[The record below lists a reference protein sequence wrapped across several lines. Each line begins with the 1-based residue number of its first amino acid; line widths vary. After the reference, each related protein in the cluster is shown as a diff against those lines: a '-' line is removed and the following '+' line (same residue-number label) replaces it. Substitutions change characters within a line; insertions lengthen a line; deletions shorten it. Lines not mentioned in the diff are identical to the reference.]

1 MFSPLV
7 TFPALY
13 TATLLMLA
21 GSGLFTTYIGLRLT
35 QEGAGDLWV
44 GGLMASYY
52 FGLVCG
58 GKFGHKLIASF
69 GHIRSYV
76 ACAGIATVTVLLHAL
91 VDQLEVWL
99 LLRFITGAVMM
110 NQYMVI
116 ESWLNEQ
123 AESHQRG
130 KVFAGYMVAV
140 DLGLVLGQGLLAL
153 SPTLDYKPLL
163 LVAICFAS
171 CLIPLAMTRRVHP
184 AKLVAAPL
192 EVRFFWQRVP
202 QALGTIFIAGLMVG
216 AFYGLAPV
224 YANRNGLDAS
234 QSSFFVGMCIVAG
247 FCAQWPLGW
256 LSDRLDRSWLIR
268 GNAVLLCLASIPM
281 WGLVTLPYWLLLAN
295 GFVTG
300 MLLFTLYP
308 LAVALANDHVEQPR
322 RVALSAMLLTTY
334 GVGACI
340 GPLVAG
346 ALMRHFGPGLFY
358 MLVSGYAVLL
368 VFWVQ
373 PKRVTGEHR
382 VDEAPLQHVAMP
394 DTVSPMA
401 ATLDPRVEEVPE
413 ELVVEAPAN
422 IEPLRR
428 RAGRRREARSVLS
441 RERQLEADASRSR
454 GARFGAAAVQAHDRL
469 DDGQAETAGLG
480 VAARGVATVE
490 AVEQAR
496 QRFGRQPVAGVL
508 HAQQEFPRSAQAA
521 HFDQALGAGVAD
533 GVGQ

>member
-13 TATLLMLA
+13 SATLLMLA
-21 GSGLFTTYIGLRLT
+21 GSGLFSTYMGLRLT
-35 QEGAGDLWV
+35 EEGVGDAWV
-44 GGLMASYY
+44 GGLMAAYY

-58 GKFGHKLIASF
+58 GKFGHKLIASV

-76 ACAGIATVTVLLHAL
+76 ACAGLATVIVLLHVL
-91 VDQLEVWL
+91 DERLEVWL
-99 LLRFITGAVMM
+99 LLRFVMGAVMM

-123 AESHQRG
+123 SENHMRG

-140 DLGLVLGQGLLAL
+140 DLGLVVGQGLLAI
-153 SPTLDYKPLL
+153 SPSLDYKPLV

-171 CLIPLAMTRRVHP
+171 CLIPLAVTRRVHP

-192 EVRFFWQRVP
+192 EIGFFCKRVP
-202 QALGTIFIAGLMVG
+202 QALGSIFVAGLMVG

-224 YANRNGLDAS
+224 YASRSGLDTAQAS
-234 QSSFFVGMCIVAG
+234 LFVAICIIAG

-268 GNAVLLCLASIPM
+268 GNAILLCLVAIPM
-281 WGLVTLPYWLLLAN
+281 WGLFDLPYWLLLAN

-308 LAVALANDHVEQPR
+308 LAVALGNDHVEQSR

-340 GPLVAG
+340 GPLLAG
-346 ALMRHFGPGLFY
+346 FMMQRFGPGMFY
-358 MLVSGYAVLL
+358 MLVSLYAVVLI
-368 VFWVQ
+368 FWVQ
-373 PKRVTGEHR
+373 PKRVTGRHR
-382 VDEAPLQHVAMP
+382 VDEAPLSHVPMP

-401 ATLDPRVEEVPE
+401 AALDPRVDEVPE
-413 ELVVEAPAN
+413 ELLVDAPAS
-422 IEPLRR
+422 IGRSDGEPDP
-428 RAGRRREARSVLS
+428 
-441 RERQLEADASRSR
+441 QK
-454 GARFGAAAVQAHDRL
+454 
-469 DDGQAETAGLG
+469 
-480 VAARGVATVE
+480 
-490 AVEQAR
+490 
-496 QRFGRQPVAGVL
+496 
-508 HAQQEFPRSAQAA
+508 
-521 HFDQALGAGVAD
+521 
-533 GVGQ
+533 

>member
-13 TATLLMLA
+13 SATLLMLA
-21 GSGLFTTYIGLRLT
+21 GSGLFSTYMGLRLT
-35 QEGAGDLWV
+35 EEGAGDAWV
-44 GGLMASYY
+44 GGLMAAYY

-58 GKFGHKLIASF
+58 GKFGHKLIASV

-76 ACAGIATVTVLLHAL
+76 ACAGIATVIVLLHVL
-91 VDQLEVWL
+91 VERLAVWL
-99 LLRFITGAVMM
+99 LLRFVMGAVMM

-123 AESHQRG
+123 SENHMRG

-140 DLGLVLGQGLLAL
+140 DLGLVVGQGLLAM
-153 SPTLDYKPLL
+153 SPTLDYKPLV

-171 CLIPLAMTRRVHP
+171 CLIPLAVTRRVHP

-192 EVRFFWQRVP
+192 EIGFFCKRVP
-202 QALGTIFIAGLMVG
+202 QALGSIFVAGLMVG

-224 YANRNGLDAS
+224 YASRSGLDTAQAS
-234 QSSFFVGMCIVAG
+234 LFVAICIIAG

-268 GNAVLLCLASIPM
+268 GNAILLCLVAIPM
-281 WGLVTLPYWLLLAN
+281 WGLFDLPYWLLLAN

-308 LAVALANDHVEQPR
+308 LAVALGNDHVEQAR

-340 GPLVAG
+340 GPLLAG
-346 ALMRHFGPGLFY
+346 FMMQRFGPGMFY
-358 MLVSGYAVLL
+358 MLVSLYAVVLI
-368 VFWVQ
+368 FWVQ
-373 PKRVTGEHR
+373 PKRVTGRHR
-382 VDEAPLQHVAMP
+382 VDEAPLSHVPMP

-401 ATLDPRVEEVPE
+401 AALDPRVDEVPE
-413 ELVVEAPAN
+413 DLLVDAPVS
-422 IEPLRR
+422 IGRSDGEPDP
-428 RAGRRREARSVLS
+428 
-441 RERQLEADASRSR
+441 QK
-454 GARFGAAAVQAHDRL
+454 
-469 DDGQAETAGLG
+469 
-480 VAARGVATVE
+480 
-490 AVEQAR
+490 
-496 QRFGRQPVAGVL
+496 
-508 HAQQEFPRSAQAA
+508 
-521 HFDQALGAGVAD
+521 
-533 GVGQ
+533 

>member
-13 TATLLMLA
+13 SATLLMLA
-21 GSGLFTTYIGLRLT
+21 GSGLFSTYMGLRLT
-35 QEGAGDLWV
+35 EEGAGDAWV
-44 GGLMASYY
+44 GGLMAAYY

-58 GKFGHKLIASF
+58 GKFGHKLIASV

-76 ACAGIATVTVLLHAL
+76 ACAGIATVIVLLHVL
-91 VDQLEVWL
+91 VERLEVWL
-99 LLRFITGAVMM
+99 LLRFVMGAVMM

-123 AESHQRG
+123 SENHMRG

-140 DLGLVLGQGLLAL
+140 DLGLVVGQGLLAM
-153 SPTLDYKPLL
+153 SPTLDYKPLV

-171 CLIPLAMTRRVHP
+171 CLIPLAVTRRVHP

-192 EVRFFWQRVP
+192 EIGFFCKRVP
-202 QALGTIFIAGLMVG
+202 QALGSIFVAGLMVG

-224 YANRNGLDAS
+224 YASRSGLDTAQAS
-234 QSSFFVGMCIVAG
+234 LFVAICIIAG

-268 GNAVLLCLASIPM
+268 GNAILLCLVAIPM
-281 WGLVTLPYWLLLAN
+281 WGLFDLPYWLLLAN

-308 LAVALANDHVEQPR
+308 LAVALGNDHVEQAR

-340 GPLVAG
+340 GPLLAG
-346 ALMRHFGPGLFY
+346 FMMQRFGPGMFY
-358 MLVSGYAVLL
+358 MLISLYAVVLI
-368 VFWVQ
+368 FWVQ
-373 PKRVTGEHR
+373 PKRVTGRHR
-382 VDEAPLQHVAMP
+382 VDEAPLSHVPMP

-401 ATLDPRVEEVPE
+401 AALDPRVDEVPE
-413 ELVVEAPAN
+413 DLLVDAPVS
-422 IEPLRR
+422 IGRSDGEPDP
-428 RAGRRREARSVLS
+428 
-441 RERQLEADASRSR
+441 QK
-454 GARFGAAAVQAHDRL
+454 
-469 DDGQAETAGLG
+469 
-480 VAARGVATVE
+480 
-490 AVEQAR
+490 
-496 QRFGRQPVAGVL
+496 
-508 HAQQEFPRSAQAA
+508 
-521 HFDQALGAGVAD
+521 
-533 GVGQ
+533 

>member
-13 TATLLMLA
+13 SATLLMLA
-21 GSGLFTTYIGLRLT
+21 GSGLFSTYMGLRLT
-35 QEGAGDLWV
+35 EEGAGDAWV
-44 GGLMASYY
+44 GGLMAAYY

-58 GKFGHKLIASF
+58 GKFGHKLIASV

-76 ACAGIATVTVLLHAL
+76 ACAGIATVIVLLHVL
-91 VDQLEVWL
+91 VECLEVWL
-99 LLRFITGAVMM
+99 LLRFVMGAVMM

-123 AESHQRG
+123 SENHMRG

-140 DLGLVLGQGLLAL
+140 DLGLVVGQGLLAM
-153 SPTLDYKPLL
+153 SPTLDYKPLV

-171 CLIPLAMTRRVHP
+171 CLIPLAVTRRVHP

-192 EVRFFWQRVP
+192 EIGFFCKRVP
-202 QALGTIFIAGLMVG
+202 QALGSIFVAGLMVG

-224 YANRNGLDAS
+224 YASRSGLDTAQAS
-234 QSSFFVGMCIVAG
+234 LFVAICIIAG

-268 GNAVLLCLASIPM
+268 GNAILLCLVAIPM
-281 WGLVTLPYWLLLAN
+281 WGLFDLPYWLLLAN

-308 LAVALANDHVEQPR
+308 LAVALGNDHVEQAR

-340 GPLVAG
+340 GPLLAG
-346 ALMRHFGPGLFY
+346 FMMQRFGPGMFY
-358 MLVSGYAVLL
+358 MLVSLYAVVLI
-368 VFWVQ
+368 FWVQ
-373 PKRVTGEHR
+373 PKRVTGRHR
-382 VDEAPLQHVAMP
+382 VDEAPLSHVPMP

-401 ATLDPRVEEVPE
+401 AALDPRVDEVPE
-413 ELVVEAPAN
+413 DLLVDAPAS
-422 IEPLRR
+422 IGRSDGEPDP
-428 RAGRRREARSVLS
+428 
-441 RERQLEADASRSR
+441 QK
-454 GARFGAAAVQAHDRL
+454 
-469 DDGQAETAGLG
+469 
-480 VAARGVATVE
+480 
-490 AVEQAR
+490 
-496 QRFGRQPVAGVL
+496 
-508 HAQQEFPRSAQAA
+508 
-521 HFDQALGAGVAD
+521 
-533 GVGQ
+533 

>member
-13 TATLLMLA
+13 SATLLMLA
-21 GSGLFTTYIGLRLT
+21 GSGLFSTYMGLRLT
-35 QEGAGDLWV
+35 EEGAGDAWV
-44 GGLMASYY
+44 GGLMAAYY

-58 GKFGHKLIASF
+58 GKFGHKLIASV

-76 ACAGIATVTVLLHAL
+76 ACAGIATVIVLLHVL
-91 VDQLEVWL
+91 VERLEVWL
-99 LLRFITGAVMM
+99 LLRFVMGAVMM

-123 AESHQRG
+123 SENHMRG

-140 DLGLVLGQGLLAL
+140 DLGLVVGQGLLAM
-153 SPTLDYKPLL
+153 SPTLDYKPLV

-171 CLIPLAMTRRVHP
+171 CLIPLAVTRRVHP

-192 EVRFFWQRVP
+192 EIGFFCKRVP
-202 QALGTIFIAGLMVG
+202 QALGSIFVAGLMVG

-224 YANRNGLDAS
+224 YASRSGLDTAQAS
-234 QSSFFVGMCIVAG
+234 LFVAICIIAG

-268 GNAVLLCLASIPM
+268 GNAILLCLVAIPM
-281 WGLVTLPYWLLLAN
+281 WGLFDLPYWLLLAN

-308 LAVALANDHVEQPR
+308 LAVALGNDHVEQAR

-340 GPLVAG
+340 GPLLAG
-346 ALMRHFGPGLFY
+346 FMMQRFGPGMFY
-358 MLVSGYAVLL
+358 MLVSLYAVVLI
-368 VFWVQ
+368 FWVQ
-373 PKRVTGEHR
+373 PKRVTGRHR
-382 VDEAPLQHVAMP
+382 VDEAPLSHVPMP

-401 ATLDPRVEEVPE
+401 AALDPRVDEVPE
-413 ELVVEAPAN
+413 DLLVDAPAS
-422 IEPLRR
+422 IGRSDGEPDP
-428 RAGRRREARSVLS
+428 
-441 RERQLEADASRSR
+441 QK
-454 GARFGAAAVQAHDRL
+454 
-469 DDGQAETAGLG
+469 
-480 VAARGVATVE
+480 
-490 AVEQAR
+490 
-496 QRFGRQPVAGVL
+496 
-508 HAQQEFPRSAQAA
+508 
-521 HFDQALGAGVAD
+521 
-533 GVGQ
+533 

>member
-13 TATLLMLA
+13 SATLLMLA
-21 GSGLFTTYIGLRLT
+21 GSGLFSTYMGLRLT
-35 QEGAGDLWV
+35 EEGAGDAWV
-44 GGLMASYY
+44 GGLMAAYY

-58 GKFGHKLIASF
+58 GKFGHKLIASV

-76 ACAGIATVTVLLHAL
+76 ACAGIATVIVLLHVL
-91 VDQLEVWL
+91 VERLEVWL
-99 LLRFITGAVMM
+99 LLRFVMGAVMM

-123 AESHQRG
+123 SENHMRG

-140 DLGLVLGQGLLAL
+140 DLGLVVGQGLLAM
-153 SPTLDYKPLL
+153 SPTLDYKPLV

-171 CLIPLAMTRRVHP
+171 CLIPLAVTRRVHP

-192 EVRFFWQRVP
+192 EIGFFCKRVP
-202 QALGTIFIAGLMVG
+202 QALGSILVAGLMVG

-224 YANRNGLDAS
+224 YASRSGLDTAQAS
-234 QSSFFVGMCIVAG
+234 LFVAICIIAG

-268 GNAVLLCLASIPM
+268 GNAILLCLVAIPM
-281 WGLVTLPYWLLLAN
+281 WGLFDLPYWLLLAN

-308 LAVALANDHVEQPR
+308 LAVALGNDHVEQAR

-340 GPLVAG
+340 GPLLAG
-346 ALMRHFGPGLFY
+346 FMMQRFGPGMFY
-358 MLVSGYAVLL
+358 MLVSLYAVVLI
-368 VFWVQ
+368 FWVQ
-373 PKRVTGEHR
+373 PKRVTGRHR
-382 VDEAPLQHVAMP
+382 VDEAPLSHVPMP

-401 ATLDPRVEEVPE
+401 AALDPRVDEVPE
-413 ELVVEAPAN
+413 DLLVDAPVS
-422 IEPLRR
+422 IGRSDGEPDP
-428 RAGRRREARSVLS
+428 
-441 RERQLEADASRSR
+441 QK
-454 GARFGAAAVQAHDRL
+454 
-469 DDGQAETAGLG
+469 
-480 VAARGVATVE
+480 
-490 AVEQAR
+490 
-496 QRFGRQPVAGVL
+496 
-508 HAQQEFPRSAQAA
+508 
-521 HFDQALGAGVAD
+521 
-533 GVGQ
+533 

>member
-13 TATLLMLA
+13 SATLLMLA
-21 GSGLFTTYIGLRLT
+21 GSGLFSTYMGLRLT
-35 QEGAGDLWV
+35 EEGAGDAWV
-44 GGLMASYY
+44 GGLMAAYY

-58 GKFGHKLIASF
+58 GKFGHKLIASV

-76 ACAGIATVTVLLHAL
+76 ACAGLATVIVLLHVL
-91 VDQLEVWL
+91 VERLEVWL
-99 LLRFITGAVMM
+99 LLRFVMGAVMM

-123 AESHQRG
+123 SENHMRG

-140 DLGLVLGQGLLAL
+140 DLGLVVGQGLLAM
-153 SPTLDYKPLL
+153 SPTLDYKPLV

-171 CLIPLAMTRRVHP
+171 CLIPLAVTRRVHP

-192 EVRFFWQRVP
+192 EIGFFWKRVP
-202 QALGTIFIAGLMVG
+202 QALGSIFVAGLMVG

-224 YANRNGLDAS
+224 YASRSGLDTAQAS
-234 QSSFFVGMCIVAG
+234 LFVAICIIAG

-268 GNAVLLCLASIPM
+268 GNAILLCLAAIPM
-281 WGLVTLPYWLLLAN
+281 WGLFELPYWLLLAN

-308 LAVALANDHVEQPR
+308 LAVALGNDHVEQSR

-340 GPLVAG
+340 GPLFAG
-346 ALMRHFGPGLFY
+346 LMMQHFGPGMFY
-358 MLVSGYAVLL
+358 MLVSLYAVVLI
-368 VFWVQ
+368 FWVQ
-373 PKRVTGEHR
+373 PKRVTGQHR
-382 VDEAPLQHVAMP
+382 VDEAPLSHVAMP

-401 ATLDPRVEEVPE
+401 AALDPRVEEVPE
-413 ELVVEAPAN
+413 ELLVEAPAS
-422 IEPLRR
+422 IGRSDGEPDP
-428 RAGRRREARSVLS
+428 
-441 RERQLEADASRSR
+441 QK
-454 GARFGAAAVQAHDRL
+454 
-469 DDGQAETAGLG
+469 
-480 VAARGVATVE
+480 
-490 AVEQAR
+490 
-496 QRFGRQPVAGVL
+496 
-508 HAQQEFPRSAQAA
+508 
-521 HFDQALGAGVAD
+521 
-533 GVGQ
+533 

>member
-1 MFSPLV
+1 M
-7 TFPALY
+7 
-13 TATLLMLA
+13 
-21 GSGLFTTYIGLRLT
+21 
-35 QEGAGDLWV
+35 
-44 GGLMASYY
+44 
-52 FGLVCG
+52 
-58 GKFGHKLIASF
+58 
-69 GHIRSYV
+69 
-76 ACAGIATVTVLLHAL
+76 
-91 VDQLEVWL
+91 
-99 LLRFITGAVMM
+99 
-110 NQYMVI
+110 
-116 ESWLNEQ
+116 
-123 AESHQRG
+123 
-130 KVFAGYMVAV
+130 
-140 DLGLVLGQGLLAL
+140 

-373 PKRVTGEHR
+373 PKRVTGVHR

-422 IEPLRR
+422 IGRSGR
-428 RAGRRREARSVLS
+428 RAGRRGDARSVLS
-441 RERQLEADASRSR
+441 RERQVEADASRGR
-454 GARFGAAAVQAHDRL
+454 CTRFGAAAVRAHDRL

-508 HAQQEFPRSAQAA
+508 HAQQEFPERRRPRTSIRLSALA
-521 HFDQALGAGVAD
+521 
-533 GVGQ
+533 

>member
-13 TATLLMLA
+13 SATLLMLA
-21 GSGLFTTYIGLRLT
+21 GSGLFSTYMGLRLT
-35 QEGAGDLWV
+35 GEGAGDSWV
-44 GGLMASYY
+44 GGLMAAYY

-58 GKFGHKLIASF
+58 GKFGHKLIASV

-76 ACAGIATVTVLLHAL
+76 ACAGLATVIVLLHIL
-91 VDQLEVWL
+91 VERLEVWL
-99 LLRFITGAVMM
+99 LLRFVMGAVMM

-123 AESHQRG
+123 SENHMRG

-140 DLGLVLGQGLLAL
+140 DLGLVVGQGLLAM
-153 SPTLDYKPLL
+153 SPTLDYKPLV

-171 CLIPLAMTRRVHP
+171 CLIPLAVTRRVHP

-192 EVRFFWQRVP
+192 EIGFFWKRVP
-202 QALGTIFIAGLMVG
+202 QALGSIFVAGLMVG

-224 YANRNGLDAS
+224 YASRSGLDTAQAS
-234 QSSFFVGMCIVAG
+234 LFVAMCIIAG

-268 GNAVLLCLASIPM
+268 GNAILLCLTAVPM
-281 WGLVTLPYWLLLAN
+281 WGLFNLPYWLLLAN

-308 LAVALANDHVEQPR
+308 LAVALGNDHVEQSR

-340 GPLVAG
+340 GPLLAG
-346 ALMRHFGPGLFY
+346 FMMQHFGPGMFY
-358 MLVSGYAVLL
+358 MLVSLYAVVLI
-368 VFWVQ
+368 VWVQ
-373 PKRVTGEHR
+373 PKRVTGRHR
-382 VDEAPLQHVAMP
+382 VDEAPLSHVPMP

-401 ATLDPRVEEVPE
+401 AALDPRVDEVPE
-413 ELVVEAPAN
+413 ELLVDAPPS
-422 IEPLRR
+422 IGRSDGEPDP
-428 RAGRRREARSVLS
+428 
-441 RERQLEADASRSR
+441 QK
-454 GARFGAAAVQAHDRL
+454 
-469 DDGQAETAGLG
+469 
-480 VAARGVATVE
+480 
-490 AVEQAR
+490 
-496 QRFGRQPVAGVL
+496 
-508 HAQQEFPRSAQAA
+508 
-521 HFDQALGAGVAD
+521 
-533 GVGQ
+533 

>member
-171 CLIPLAMTRRVHP
+171 CLIPLAMTRRVPP

-422 IEPLRR
+422 IGRSDGELD
-428 RAGRRREARSVLS
+428 AGEK
-441 RERQLEADASRSR
+441 
-454 GARFGAAAVQAHDRL
+454 
-469 DDGQAETAGLG
+469 
-480 VAARGVATVE
+480 
-490 AVEQAR
+490 
-496 QRFGRQPVAGVL
+496 P
-508 HAQQEFPRSAQAA
+508 AQS
-521 HFDQALGAGVAD
+521 
-533 GVGQ
+533 

>member
-13 TATLLMLA
+13 SATLLMLA
-21 GSGLFTTYIGLRLT
+21 GSGLFSTYMGLRLT
-35 QEGAGDLWV
+35 EEGSGDAWV
-44 GGLMASYY
+44 GGLMAAYY

-58 GKFGHKLIASF
+58 GKFGHKLIASV

-76 ACAGIATVTVLLHAL
+76 ACAGIATVIVLLHVL
-91 VDQLEVWL
+91 VERLEVWL
-99 LLRFITGAVMM
+99 LLRFVMGAVMM

-123 AESHQRG
+123 SENHMRG

-140 DLGLVLGQGLLAL
+140 DLGLVVGQGLLAM
-153 SPTLDYKPLL
+153 SPTLDYKPLV

-171 CLIPLAMTRRVHP
+171 CLIPLAVTRRVHP

-192 EVRFFWQRVP
+192 EIGFFCKRVP
-202 QALGTIFIAGLMVG
+202 QALGSIFVAGLMVG

-224 YANRNGLDAS
+224 YASRSGLDTAQAS
-234 QSSFFVGMCIVAG
+234 LFVAICIIAG

-268 GNAVLLCLASIPM
+268 GNAILLCLVAIPM
-281 WGLVTLPYWLLLAN
+281 WGLFDLPYWLLLAN

-308 LAVALANDHVEQPR
+308 LAVALGNDHVEQAR

-340 GPLVAG
+340 GPLLAG
-346 ALMRHFGPGLFY
+346 FMMQRFGPGMFY
-358 MLVSGYAVLL
+358 MLVSLYAVVLI
-368 VFWVQ
+368 FWVQ
-373 PKRVTGEHR
+373 PKRVTGRHR
-382 VDEAPLQHVAMP
+382 VDEAPLSHVPMP

-401 ATLDPRVEEVPE
+401 AALDPRVDEVPE
-413 ELVVEAPAN
+413 DLLVDAPVS
-422 IEPLRR
+422 IGRSDGEPDP
-428 RAGRRREARSVLS
+428 
-441 RERQLEADASRSR
+441 QK
-454 GARFGAAAVQAHDRL
+454 
-469 DDGQAETAGLG
+469 
-480 VAARGVATVE
+480 
-490 AVEQAR
+490 
-496 QRFGRQPVAGVL
+496 
-508 HAQQEFPRSAQAA
+508 
-521 HFDQALGAGVAD
+521 
-533 GVGQ
+533 

>member
-13 TATLLMLA
+13 SATLLMLA
-21 GSGLFTTYIGLRLT
+21 GSGLFSTYMGLRLT
-35 QEGAGDLWV
+35 GEGAGDSWV
-44 GGLMASYY
+44 GGLMAAYY

-58 GKFGHKLIASF
+58 GKFGHKLIASV

-76 ACAGIATVTVLLHAL
+76 ACAGLATVIVLLHIL
-91 VDQLEVWL
+91 VERLEVWL
-99 LLRFITGAVMM
+99 LLRFVMGAVMM

-123 AESHQRG
+123 SENHMRG

-140 DLGLVLGQGLLAL
+140 DLGLVVGQGLLAM
-153 SPTLDYKPLL
+153 SPTLDYKPLV

-171 CLIPLAMTRRVHP
+171 CLIPLAVTRRVHP

-192 EVRFFWQRVP
+192 EIGFFWKRVP
-202 QALGTIFIAGLMVG
+202 QALGSIFVAGLMVG

-224 YANRNGLDAS
+224 YASRSGLDTAQAS
-234 QSSFFVGMCIVAG
+234 LFVAMCIIAG

-268 GNAVLLCLASIPM
+268 GNAILLCLTAVPM
-281 WGLVTLPYWLLLAN
+281 WGLFDLPYWLLLAN

-308 LAVALANDHVEQPR
+308 LAVALGNDHVEQSR

-340 GPLVAG
+340 GPLLAG
-346 ALMRHFGPGLFY
+346 FMMQHFGPGMFY
-358 MLVSGYAVLL
+358 MLVSLYAVVLI
-368 VFWVQ
+368 VWVQ
-373 PKRVTGEHR
+373 PKRVTGRHR
-382 VDEAPLQHVAMP
+382 VDEAPLSHVPMP

-401 ATLDPRVEEVPE
+401 AALDPRVDEVPE
-413 ELVVEAPAN
+413 ELLVDAPPS
-422 IEPLRR
+422 IGRSDGEPDP
-428 RAGRRREARSVLS
+428 
-441 RERQLEADASRSR
+441 QK
-454 GARFGAAAVQAHDRL
+454 
-469 DDGQAETAGLG
+469 
-480 VAARGVATVE
+480 
-490 AVEQAR
+490 
-496 QRFGRQPVAGVL
+496 
-508 HAQQEFPRSAQAA
+508 
-521 HFDQALGAGVAD
+521 
-533 GVGQ
+533 

>member
-1 MFSPLV
+1 MPS
-7 TFPALY
+7 
-13 TATLLMLA
+13 
-21 GSGLFTTYIGLRLT
+21 
-35 QEGAGDLWV
+35 
-44 GGLMASYY
+44 
-52 FGLVCG
+52 
-58 GKFGHKLIASF
+58 
-69 GHIRSYV
+69 
-76 ACAGIATVTVLLHAL
+76 
-91 VDQLEVWL
+91 
-99 LLRFITGAVMM
+99 
-110 NQYMVI
+110 
-116 ESWLNEQ
+116 
-123 AESHQRG
+123 
-130 KVFAGYMVAV
+130 
-140 DLGLVLGQGLLAL
+140 
-153 SPTLDYKPLL
+153 
-163 LVAICFAS
+163 
-171 CLIPLAMTRRVHP
+171 
-184 AKLVAAPL
+184 
-192 EVRFFWQRVP
+192 
-202 QALGTIFIAGLMVG
+202 
-216 AFYGLAPV
+216 GLAPV

-422 IEPLRR
+422 IGRSDGEPD
-428 RAGRRREARSVLS
+428 AGEK
-441 RERQLEADASRSR
+441 
-454 GARFGAAAVQAHDRL
+454 
-469 DDGQAETAGLG
+469 
-480 VAARGVATVE
+480 
-490 AVEQAR
+490 
-496 QRFGRQPVAGVL
+496 P
-508 HAQQEFPRSAQAA
+508 AQS
-521 HFDQALGAGVAD
+521 
-533 GVGQ
+533 

>member
-13 TATLLMLA
+13 SATLLMLA
-21 GSGLFTTYIGLRLT
+21 GSGLFSTYMGLRLT
-35 QEGAGDLWV
+35 EEGAGDAWV
-44 GGLMASYY
+44 GGLMAAYY

-58 GKFGHKLIASF
+58 GKFGHKLIASV

-76 ACAGIATVTVLLHAL
+76 ACAGLATVIVLLHVL
-91 VDQLEVWL
+91 VERLEVWL
-99 LLRFITGAVMM
+99 LLRFVMGAVMM

-123 AESHQRG
+123 SENHMRG

-140 DLGLVLGQGLLAL
+140 DLGLVVGQGLLAM
-153 SPTLDYKPLL
+153 SPTLDYKPLV

-171 CLIPLAMTRRVHP
+171 CLIPLAVTRRVHP

-192 EVRFFWQRVP
+192 EIGFFWKRVP
-202 QALGTIFIAGLMVG
+202 QALGSIFVAGLMVG

-224 YANRNGLDAS
+224 YASRSGLDTTYAS
-234 QSSFFVGMCIVAG
+234 LFVAMCIIAG

-268 GNAVLLCLASIPM
+268 GNAVLLCLTAIPM
-281 WGLVTLPYWLLLAN
+281 WGLFDLPYWLLLAN

-308 LAVALANDHVEQPR
+308 LAVALGNDHVEQSR

-340 GPLVAG
+340 GPLLAG
-346 ALMRHFGPGLFY
+346 FMMQHFGPGMFY
-358 MLVSGYAVLL
+358 MLVSLYAVVLI
-368 VFWVQ
+368 FWVQ
-373 PKRVTGEHR
+373 PKRVTGQHR
-382 VDEAPLQHVAMP
+382 VDEAPLSHVPMP

-401 ATLDPRVEEVPE
+401 AALDPRVEEVPE
-413 ELVVEAPAN
+413 ELLVEAPAS
-422 IEPLRR
+422 IGRSDGEPDP
-428 RAGRRREARSVLS
+428 
-441 RERQLEADASRSR
+441 QK
-454 GARFGAAAVQAHDRL
+454 
-469 DDGQAETAGLG
+469 
-480 VAARGVATVE
+480 
-490 AVEQAR
+490 
-496 QRFGRQPVAGVL
+496 
-508 HAQQEFPRSAQAA
+508 
-521 HFDQALGAGVAD
+521 
-533 GVGQ
+533 

>member
-13 TATLLMLA
+13 SATLLMLA
-21 GSGLFTTYIGLRLT
+21 GSGLFSTYMGLRLT
-35 QEGAGDLWV
+35 GEGAGDSWV
-44 GGLMASYY
+44 GGLMAAYY

-58 GKFGHKLIASF
+58 GKFGHKLIASV

-76 ACAGIATVTVLLHAL
+76 ACAGLATVIVLLHIL
-91 VDQLEVWL
+91 VERLEVWL
-99 LLRFITGAVMM
+99 LLRFVMGAVMM

-123 AESHQRG
+123 SENHMRG

-140 DLGLVLGQGLLAL
+140 DLGLVVGQGLLAM
-153 SPTLDYKPLL
+153 SPTLDYKPLV

-171 CLIPLAMTRRVHP
+171 CLIPLAVTRRVHP

-192 EVRFFWQRVP
+192 EIGFFWKRVP
-202 QALGTIFIAGLMVG
+202 QALGSIFVAGLMVG

-224 YANRNGLDAS
+224 YASRCGLDTAQAS
-234 QSSFFVGMCIVAG
+234 LFVAMCIIAG

-268 GNAVLLCLASIPM
+268 GNAILLCLTAVPM
-281 WGLVTLPYWLLLAN
+281 WGLFDLPYWLLLAN

-308 LAVALANDHVEQPR
+308 LAVALGNDHVEQSR

-340 GPLVAG
+340 GPLLAG
-346 ALMRHFGPGLFY
+346 FMMQHFGPGMFY
-358 MLVSGYAVLL
+358 MLVSLYAVVLI
-368 VFWVQ
+368 VWVQ
-373 PKRVTGEHR
+373 PKRVTGRHR
-382 VDEAPLQHVAMP
+382 VDEAPLSHVPMP

-401 ATLDPRVEEVPE
+401 AALDPRVDEVPE
-413 ELVVEAPAN
+413 ELLVDAPPS
-422 IEPLRR
+422 IGRSDGEPDP
-428 RAGRRREARSVLS
+428 
-441 RERQLEADASRSR
+441 QK
-454 GARFGAAAVQAHDRL
+454 
-469 DDGQAETAGLG
+469 
-480 VAARGVATVE
+480 
-490 AVEQAR
+490 
-496 QRFGRQPVAGVL
+496 
-508 HAQQEFPRSAQAA
+508 
-521 HFDQALGAGVAD
+521 
-533 GVGQ
+533 

>member
-1 MFSPLV
+1 M
-7 TFPALY
+7 
-13 TATLLMLA
+13 
-21 GSGLFTTYIGLRLT
+21 
-35 QEGAGDLWV
+35 
-44 GGLMASYY
+44 
-52 FGLVCG
+52 
-58 GKFGHKLIASF
+58 
-69 GHIRSYV
+69 
-76 ACAGIATVTVLLHAL
+76 TVLLHAL

-422 IEPLRR
+422 I
-428 RAGRRREARSVLS
+428 
-441 RERQLEADASRSR
+441 SRS
-454 GARFGAAAVQAHDRL
+454 
-469 DDGQAETAGLG
+469 DGEPDAG
-480 VAARGVATVE
+480 E
-490 AVEQAR
+490 K
-496 QRFGRQPVAGVL
+496 P
-508 HAQQEFPRSAQAA
+508 AQS
-521 HFDQALGAGVAD
+521 
-533 GVGQ
+533 

>member
-13 TATLLMLA
+13 SATLLMLA
-21 GSGLFTTYIGLRLT
+21 GSGLFSTYMGLRLT
-35 QEGAGDLWV
+35 EEGAGDAWV
-44 GGLMASYY
+44 GGLMAAYY

-58 GKFGHKLIASF
+58 GKFGHKLIASV

-76 ACAGIATVTVLLHAL
+76 ACAGIATVIVLLHVL
-91 VDQLEVWL
+91 VERLEVWL
-99 LLRFITGAVMM
+99 LLRFVMGAVMM

-123 AESHQRG
+123 SENHMRG

-140 DLGLVLGQGLLAL
+140 DLGLVVGQGLLAM
-153 SPTLDYKPLL
+153 SPTLDYKPLV

-171 CLIPLAMTRRVHP
+171 CLIPLAVTRRVHP

-192 EVRFFWQRVP
+192 EIGFFCKRVP
-202 QALGTIFIAGLMVG
+202 QALGSIFVAGLMVG

-224 YANRNGLDAS
+224 YASRSGLDTAQAS
-234 QSSFFVGMCIVAG
+234 LFVAICIIAG

-268 GNAVLLCLASIPM
+268 GNAILLCLVAIPM
-281 WGLVTLPYWLLLAN
+281 WGLFDLPYWLLLAN

-308 LAVALANDHVEQPR
+308 LAVALGNDHVEQAR

-340 GPLVAG
+340 GPLLAG
-346 ALMRHFGPGLFY
+346 FMMQRFGPGMFY
-358 MLVSGYAVLL
+358 MLVSLYAVVLI
-368 VFWVQ
+368 FWVQ
-373 PKRVTGEHR
+373 PKRVTGRHR
-382 VDEAPLQHVAMP
+382 VDEAPLSHVPMP

-401 ATLDPRVEEVPE
+401 AALDPRVDEVPE
-413 ELVVEAPAN
+413 DLLVDAPVS
-422 IEPLRR
+422 IGRSDGEPDP
-428 RAGRRREARSVLS
+428 
-441 RERQLEADASRSR
+441 QK
-454 GARFGAAAVQAHDRL
+454 
-469 DDGQAETAGLG
+469 
-480 VAARGVATVE
+480 
-490 AVEQAR
+490 
-496 QRFGRQPVAGVL
+496 
-508 HAQQEFPRSAQAA
+508 
-521 HFDQALGAGVAD
+521 
-533 GVGQ
+533 

>member
-13 TATLLMLA
+13 SATLLMLA
-21 GSGLFTTYIGLRLT
+21 GSGLFSTYMGLRLT
-35 QEGAGDLWV
+35 EEGAGDAWV
-44 GGLMASYY
+44 GGLMAAYY

-58 GKFGHKLIASF
+58 GKFDHKLIASV

-76 ACAGIATVTVLLHAL
+76 ACAGIATVIVLLHVL
-91 VDQLEVWL
+91 VERLEVWL
-99 LLRFITGAVMM
+99 LLRFVMGAVMM

-123 AESHQRG
+123 SENHMRG

-140 DLGLVLGQGLLAL
+140 DLGLVVGQGLLAM
-153 SPTLDYKPLL
+153 SPTLDYKPLV

-171 CLIPLAMTRRVHP
+171 CLIPLAVTRRVHP

-192 EVRFFWQRVP
+192 EIGFFCKRVP
-202 QALGTIFIAGLMVG
+202 QALGSIFVAGLMVG

-224 YANRNGLDAS
+224 YASRSGLDTAQAS
-234 QSSFFVGMCIVAG
+234 LFVAICIIAG

-268 GNAVLLCLASIPM
+268 GNAILLCLVAIPM
-281 WGLVTLPYWLLLAN
+281 WGLFDLPYWLLLAN

-308 LAVALANDHVEQPR
+308 LAVALGNDHVEQAR

-340 GPLVAG
+340 GPLLAG
-346 ALMRHFGPGLFY
+346 FMMQRFGPGMFY
-358 MLVSGYAVLL
+358 MLVSLYAVVLI
-368 VFWVQ
+368 FWVQ
-373 PKRVTGEHR
+373 PKRVTGRHR
-382 VDEAPLQHVAMP
+382 VDEAPLSHVPMP

-401 ATLDPRVEEVPE
+401 AALDPRVDEVPE
-413 ELVVEAPAN
+413 DLLVDAPVS
-422 IEPLRR
+422 IGRSDGEPDP
-428 RAGRRREARSVLS
+428 
-441 RERQLEADASRSR
+441 QK
-454 GARFGAAAVQAHDRL
+454 
-469 DDGQAETAGLG
+469 
-480 VAARGVATVE
+480 
-490 AVEQAR
+490 
-496 QRFGRQPVAGVL
+496 
-508 HAQQEFPRSAQAA
+508 
-521 HFDQALGAGVAD
+521 
-533 GVGQ
+533 

>member
-1 MFSPLV
+1 MFGPLV

-21 GSGLFTTYIGLRLT
+21 GSGLFSTYMGLRLT
-35 QEGAGDLWV
+35 EEGVGDFWV
-44 GGLMASYY
+44 GGLMAAYY

-58 GKFGHKLIASF
+58 GKVGHRLIASV

-76 ACAGIATVTVLLHAL
+76 ACAGLATVIVLLHVL
-91 VDQLEVWL
+91 VEQLEVWL
-99 LLRFITGAVMM
+99 LLRFVMGAVMM

-123 AESHQRG
+123 SENHMRG

-140 DLGLVLGQGLLAL
+140 DLGLVVGQGLLAL

-171 CLIPLAMTRRVHP
+171 CLIPLAVTRRVHP

-192 EVRFFWQRVP
+192 EIGFFWKRVP
-202 QALGTIFIAGLMVG
+202 QAMGTIFVAGLMVG

-224 YANRNGLDAS
+224 YASRSGLDTSQAS
-234 QSSFFVGMCIVAG
+234 MFVGMCIVAG

-256 LSDRLDRSWLIR
+256 LSDRVDRSWLIR
-268 GNAVLLCLASIPM
+268 GNAILLCLAAIPM
-281 WGLVTLPYWLLLAN
+281 WGLFDLPYGLLLVN

-308 LAVALANDHVEQPR
+308 LAVALGNDHVEQPR

-340 GPLVAG
+340 GPLFAG
-346 ALMRHFGPGLFY
+346 VLMHNFGPGMFY
-358 MLVSGYAVLL
+358 VLVSVYALVLI
-368 VFWVQ
+368 FWVQ
-373 PKRVTGEHR
+373 PKRVTGLHR
-382 VDEAPLQHVAMP
+382 VDEAPLSHVPMP

-401 ATLDPRVEEVPE
+401 AALDPRVEEVPE
-413 ELVVEAPAN
+413 ELVVEAPAD
-422 IEPLRR
+422 I
-428 RAGRRREARSVLS
+428 GRS
-441 RERQLEADASRSR
+441 D
-454 GARFGAAAVQAHDRL
+454 GAPD
-469 DDGQAETAGLG
+469 
-480 VAARGVATVE
+480 
-490 AVEQAR
+490 
-496 QRFGRQPVAGVL
+496 PKK
-508 HAQQEFPRSAQAA
+508 
-521 HFDQALGAGVAD
+521 
-533 GVGQ
+533 

>member
-13 TATLLMLA
+13 SATLLMLA
-21 GSGLFTTYIGLRLT
+21 GSGLFSTYMGLRLT
-35 QEGAGDLWV
+35 EEGAGDAWV
-44 GGLMASYY
+44 GGLMAAYY

-58 GKFGHKLIASF
+58 GKFGHKLIASV

-76 ACAGIATVTVLLHAL
+76 ACAGIATVIVLLHVL
-91 VDQLEVWL
+91 VERLEVWL
-99 LLRFITGAVMM
+99 LLRFVMGAVMM

-123 AESHQRG
+123 SENHMRG

-140 DLGLVLGQGLLAL
+140 DLGLVVGQGLLAM
-153 SPTLDYKPLL
+153 SPTLDYKPLV

-171 CLIPLAMTRRVHP
+171 CLIPLAVTRRVHP

-192 EVRFFWQRVP
+192 EIGFFCKRVP
-202 QALGTIFIAGLMVG
+202 QALGSIFVAGLMVG

-224 YANRNGLDAS
+224 YASRSGLDTAQAS
-234 QSSFFVGMCIVAG
+234 LFVAICIIAG

-268 GNAVLLCLASIPM
+268 GNAILLCLVAIPM
-281 WGLVTLPYWLLLAN
+281 WGLFDLPYWLLLAN

-308 LAVALANDHVEQPR
+308 LAVALGNDHVEQAR

-340 GPLVAG
+340 GPLLAG
-346 ALMRHFGPGLFY
+346 FMMQRFGPGMFY
-358 MLVSGYAVLL
+358 MLVSLYAVVLI
-368 VFWVQ
+368 FWVQ
-373 PKRVTGEHR
+373 PKRVTGRHR
-382 VDEAPLQHVAMP
+382 VDEAPLSHVPMP

-401 ATLDPRVEEVPE
+401 AALDPRVDEVPE
-413 ELVVEAPAN
+413 DLLVDAPAC
-422 IEPLRR
+422 IGRSDGEPDP
-428 RAGRRREARSVLS
+428 
-441 RERQLEADASRSR
+441 QK
-454 GARFGAAAVQAHDRL
+454 
-469 DDGQAETAGLG
+469 
-480 VAARGVATVE
+480 
-490 AVEQAR
+490 
-496 QRFGRQPVAGVL
+496 
-508 HAQQEFPRSAQAA
+508 
-521 HFDQALGAGVAD
+521 
-533 GVGQ
+533 